1 MCLFRQGKLRVADVD
16 IISYKVVDSN
26 LKSQYY
32 NFQYEVGKTY
42 NKVWS
47 KDFVKYCEEE
57 DTIGGNAFHSSLDK
71 NSAVWLYG
79 ENSHYDPIDGHQIPQ
94 LGTGQILLKCVI
106 PAGTIY
112 FKGNFSE
119 IASEKIIIKEI
130 CV

>member
-1 MCLFRQGKLRVADVD
+1 MCLFRQGKLQIADKD
-16 IISYKVVDSN
+16 IVSYNVVDSN

-32 NFQYEVGKTY
+32 NFQYEIGKAY
-42 NKVWS
+42 NKVWNE
-47 KDFVKYCEEE
+47 DFVKYCEEK

-71 NSAVWLYG
+71 NYAIWLYG
-79 ENSHYDPIDGHQIPQ
+79 EDSKYDPIDGHQIPQ

-112 FKGNFSE
+112 FKGSFSE

-130 CV
+130 CA

>member
-1 MCLFRQGKLRVADVD
+1 MCLFRQGKLRITDKD
-16 IISYKVVDSN
+16 IVSYKVVNSN

-32 NFQYEVGKTY
+32 NFQYEVGKIY
-42 NKVWS
+42 NKVWD
-47 KDFVKYCEEE
+47 KDFVKYCEEG

-71 NSAVWLYG
+71 NYAIWLYG

-94 LGTGQILLKCVI
+94 LGTGQILLKCII

-112 FKGNFSE
+112 FKGSFSE

-130 CV
+130 CA